1 MEHILAAVKSFSNVE
16 FLTGAL
22 AVALLIFSRFLLIRA
37 VDKIQF
43 QKIERKKRWMNVTRS
58 LTLLLLC
65 FVFIFTWGKELQSLA
80 ISLAAVAVALVLAL
94 KEMILCLMGGIF
106 KATHRLFEI
115 GDRITI
121 NGIRGEI
128 VDHTL
133 YMTTLFEVGPG
144 PTSNQY
150 TGRQVKIPNSSFLT
164 SSFFITPSDSHYIL
178 NVMVIAATLNKNL
191 FEKQEILLKAAKA
204 VAAPYMQNAQE
215 NIESTC
221 KKQGVKVP
229 DLKPRV
235 LYETTS
241 ASTLEFHVR
250 MPMPH
255 SALTRTENKVKDMF
269 LHEVFKR
276 GLD

>member
-1 MEHILAAVKSFSNVE
+1 MKHLISAIEKFSNVE
-16 FLTGAL
+16 FLTGVL
-22 AVALLIFSRFLLIRA
+22 AVLLLIFMRYLLVRA
-37 VDKIQF
+37 VDRIQF
-43 QKIERKKRWMNVTRS
+43 QKAERKKKWMSVTRFLS
-58 LTLLLLC
+58 FILLC
-65 FVFIFTWGKELQSLA
+65 FIFMFTWGEELQSLA

-94 KEMILCLMGGIF
+94 KEVILCLMGGIF

-121 NGIRGEI
+121 NGIRGEV

-150 TGRQVKIPNSSFLT
+150 TGKQVKIPNSAFLS
-164 SSFFITPSDSHYIL
+164 SSFFITPSGSHYTL
-178 NVMVIAATLNKNL
+178 HVMVITASLDKNL
-191 FEKQEILLKAAKA
+191 FEKQQLLLDAARA
-204 VAAPYMQNAQE
+204 VSAPYMQNAQE
-215 NIESTC
+215 NIENTC

-229 DLKPRV
+229 DLNPRV

-241 ASTLEFHVR
+241 PTTLEFHVR
-250 MPMPH
+250 MPMPY
-255 SALTRTENKVKDMF
+255 SAMARTENKVKDMF